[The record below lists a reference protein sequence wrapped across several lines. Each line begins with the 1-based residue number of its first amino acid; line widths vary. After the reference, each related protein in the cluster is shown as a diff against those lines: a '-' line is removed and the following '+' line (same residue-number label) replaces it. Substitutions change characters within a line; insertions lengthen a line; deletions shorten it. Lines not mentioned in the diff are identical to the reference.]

1 MSKNKKIKKGLLG
14 LLLTAALLF
23 GALHLSKALF
33 SDVETLKDN
42 TAGAASVNLKLGGQ
56 DPTQV
61 SFHIP
66 NLIPGVP
73 VGSTIAVS
81 DIGTG
86 ADFNE
91 NLYIGLVVTDSD
103 EGINTEAETDTEG
116 EGELADCLMMRV
128 SYLDSANNVVEVQ
141 PYTSFPVLQEMFID
155 EQSSSPLDNRLQT
168 TIVNLSFDFS
178 ADACDNAAMGDT
190 VTFDLN
196 FYYEQ

>member
-1 MSKNKKIKKGLLG
+1 MSKNIKIKRGLFG
-14 LLLTAALLF
+14 LLLTAAFLF

-42 TAGAASVNLKLGGQ
+42 TVGAASVNLKLGGQ

-61 SFHIP
+61 SFQMP
-66 NLIPGVP
+66 NLMPGAP
-73 VGSTIAVS
+73 VRSIIAVT

-116 EGELADCLMMRV
+116 DGELADCLMMRV
-128 SYLDSANNVVEVQ
+128 SYLDGSSNEIEVQ
-141 PYTSFPVLQEMFID
+141 PYTSFPDLEAMFID
-155 EQSSSPLDNRLQT
+155 EQSFSPLDTRLQT
-168 TIVNLSFDFS
+168 TTVNLNFDFS

>member
-1 MSKNKKIKKGLLG
+1 MSKRKNIRKLVLG
-14 LLLTAALLF
+14 VFVASALVF
-23 GALHLSKALF
+23 GALHLSRALF

-42 TAGAASVNLKLGGQ
+42 TAGAASVNLMLGGQ

-61 SFHIP
+61 SFNMP
-66 NLIPGVP
+66 NIIPGEP
-73 VGSTIAVS
+73 QRSSIAVT

-103 EGINTEAETDTEG
+103 EGINSEAETDTEG

-128 SYLDSANNVVEVQ
+128 SYMDGANEVEVQ
-141 PYTSFPVLQEMFID
+141 PYTSFPVLEGMFID
-155 EQSSSPLDNRLQT
+155 EENFSPLDNRLQIT
-168 TIVNLSFDFS
+168 SVNLNLDFS
-178 ADACDNAAMGDT
+178 ADACGNEAMGDT